1 MKRGEC
7 TKCGSNEVYVRES
20 TVGEFGSFQSN
31 TLPVTLFTNAI
42 FENFVCTACGFV
54 ERYIKEQ
61 SKLEK
66 IKEKWSKYKE

>member
-31 TLPVTLFTNAI
+31 TLPVTLFTK
-42 FENFVCTACGFV
+42 
-54 ERYIKEQ
+54 RYIKEQ